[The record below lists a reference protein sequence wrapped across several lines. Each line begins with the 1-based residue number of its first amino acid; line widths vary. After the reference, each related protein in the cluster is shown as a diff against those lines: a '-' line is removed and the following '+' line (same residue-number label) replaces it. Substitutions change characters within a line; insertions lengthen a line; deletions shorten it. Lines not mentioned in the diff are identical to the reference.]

1 MAWTATTTPGTQ
13 LKIDLGTT
21 PLLLEGVTSLTP
33 PAGSR
38 PQSEWTPIS
47 ATGKKYKTG
56 RPAFGKASG
65 ELAVDPTDPSFL
77 RLLALYNAAPASALT
92 ILEVALVDAGSKAYK
107 WTTFCD
113 EFGISF
119 PNEGVVKA
127 KFGFQATG
135 GVTPQTTPATVTPS
149 VVFNPSVSQG
159 STLGFWTGAAYVT
172 LNGVENIELQGG
184 ARDSSP
190 ATPIDALAA
199 SILPGYRGQTKLM
212 FDLLFDSTEANHVLL
227 LTSFNAST
235 PITDKFKI
243 TFPSPY
249 TAHNITLADCNVDG
263 FPFPSAPGTNRLK
276 VSATVNVDIAI
287 S

>member
-1 MAWTATTTPGTQ
+1 MAWKATTTPGTQ
-13 LKIDLGTT
+13 FKIDIGGT

-38 PQSEWTPIS
+38 PTSEWTPIN

-56 RPAFGKASG
+56 RPAYGKASG
-65 ELAVDPTDPSFL
+65 EVAVDPTDASFL

-92 ILEVALVDAGSKAYK
+92 DIEVALVDNGTKAYK
-107 WTTFCD
+107 WTAFVD

-127 KFGFQATG
+127 RFGFQATT
-135 GVTPQTTPATVTPS
+135 GVTALGSPTAVTPNGS
-149 VVFNPSVSQG
+149 FDPAVSQG
-159 STLGFWTGAAYVT
+159 TTLGFWVTSAYVT
-172 LNGVENIELQGG
+172 LNGVSSIELQGG

-190 ATPIDALAA
+190 ATPIDAAAA
-199 SILPGYRGQTKLM
+199 SVLAGYRGQTKLT
-212 FDLLFDSTEANHVLL
+212 FDLLFDSTETNHTAMLA
-227 LTSFNAST
+227 SFNSST
-235 PITDKFKI
+235 PVTDKFKI
-243 TFPSPY
+243 SMTKGSKHIDLTDVNIDGWEFP
-249 TAHNITLADCNVDG
+249 T
-263 FPFPSAPGTNRLK
+263 APGTNVVK